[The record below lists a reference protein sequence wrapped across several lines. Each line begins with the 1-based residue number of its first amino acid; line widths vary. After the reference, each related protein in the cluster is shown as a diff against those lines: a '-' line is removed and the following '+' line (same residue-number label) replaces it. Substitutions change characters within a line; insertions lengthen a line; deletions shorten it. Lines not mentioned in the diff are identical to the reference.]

1 LQRNRGVVLGRP
13 MILPSTIRVGGE
25 VDAHCNKC
33 DMNLAHT
40 ILAMVGTTIK
50 RVQCNTCSSQHMF
63 RGQQPLVKATSFAAP
78 RKAGPSGATRP
89 RSVKSEV
96 VVIGFDEQLRGKDIT
111 KARKY
116 SIQETF
122 KVDDVIDHPTFGF
135 GIVSAVR
142 VDKVDITFK
151 SDVKTLAHGKG
162 PGAQKPA
169 FAHPLAPAGASP
181 DKPSYGAVTPEVS
194 EPSSSES

>member
-1 LQRNRGVVLGRP
+1 
-13 MILPSTIRVGGE
+13 MIPPSSIRVGGE

-33 DMNLAHT
+33 EMNLAHT

-50 RVQCNTCSSQHMF
+50 RVQCNTCRSQHMF

-78 RKAGPSGATRP
+78 RKAATGSAAKAP
-89 RSVKSEV
+89 RTPRSEV
-96 VVIGFDEQLRGKDIT
+96 VIIGFDEQLKGKDLT
-111 KARKY
+111 KAKKY
-116 SIQETF
+116 SIKDTF

-162 PGAQKPA
+162 GAEQKPA
-169 FAHPLAPAGASP
+169 FTHPKAPAGALA
-181 DKPSYGAVTPEVS
+181 DKPPSHDAPSS
-194 EPSSSES
+194 EPSPES

>member
-1 LQRNRGVVLGRP
+1 MEGVVLGRP
-13 MILPSTIRVGGE
+13 MTLPSSIRVGGE

-50 RVQCNTCSSQHMF
+50 RVQCNTCHSQHMF

-78 RKAGPSGATRP
+78 RKPASTSAP
-89 RSVKSEV
+89 RAPRTPKSEV
-96 VVIGFDEQLRGKDIT
+96 VVIGFDEQLKGKDLT
-111 KARKY
+111 KAKKY
-116 SIQETF
+116 SIRDTF

-162 PGAQKPA
+162 GGEQKPA
-169 FAHPLAPAGASP
+169 FTHPKVPEGALA
-181 DKPSYGAVTPEVS
+181 DKPPSDEAPSS
-194 EPSSSES
+194 EPSPES